1 MNSRKDKKRL
11 RVSKRILR
19 AARKIVIENGFD
31 RVSLRAIA
39 RRIDYSPAALYEYYP
54 GEYLASS
61 KDDQE
66 PPSTIRDLR

>member
-1 MNSRKDKKRL
+1 MIYVKNMKHNF
-11 RVSKRILR
+11 I
-19 AARKIVIENGFD
+19 KIV
-31 RVSLRAIA
+31 VS
-39 RRIDYSPAALYEYYP
+39 SPGLLVKKTPHFVTFLHEYYP